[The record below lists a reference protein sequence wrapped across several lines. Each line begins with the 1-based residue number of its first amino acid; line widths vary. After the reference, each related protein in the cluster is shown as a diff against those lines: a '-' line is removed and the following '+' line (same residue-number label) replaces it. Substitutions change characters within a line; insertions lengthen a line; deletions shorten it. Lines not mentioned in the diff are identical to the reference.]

1 MAPFPFGP
9 DDTVGCDIVGT
20 SNNPLDLA
28 FTFARDRRLAPVAD
42 SL

>member
-1 MAPFPFGP
+1 
-9 DDTVGCDIVGT
+9 VGYEIVAA

-28 FTFARDRRLAPVAD
+28 FTFGRDRRLAPVAD